1 MRKPESGATY
11 IITNFGAL
19 ASHISGSFMHKTA
32 RNLRIALFAAGLLAM
47 ASAIAADLK
56 IGLSAD
62 VSSLDPHYL
71 NIAPNINLSSHL
83 FDTLVLVDPDGKL
96 APGLAMS
103 WRAVDDTTWEFK
115 LRRGVKFHDGSELS
129 ADDVLFSLDR
139 PARLTSSPGPFTSYT
154 RQIVAKKAID
164 PYTVQLK
171 TATPYGP
178 LPLDMSSIFIVSK
191 KAAQN
196 ASTEDFNS
204 GRALVGTGPFK
215 FASFARGDR
224 IELTRNDQY
233 WGGQPA
239 WDKVSLR
246 IITASAPRLA
256 ALLAGD
262 VDLIE
267 TVPTADLA
275 KLKSNPKF
283 RVEQRTSWRTIFWEI
298 DQRAHSSPFV
308 TDKAGKPLDK
318 NPLADVRVRKAMSK
332 AIDRNAM
339 AARTMEG
346 LALPASNIVSPGIFG
361 YNDALKV
368 EAYDPEGAKK
378 LLAEAGYPDGFGL
391 TLHGPNN
398 RYINDERIVQTVA
411 QFFSRIGIQTKV
423 QTLPL
428 SVYFSKARTGEF
440 SVALLGWGTL
450 AGDFALRT
458 LVGTPNPET
467 GWGTWNWGRYSN
479 PQVDALVKSALSSVD
494 EARREGHAKEA
505 AALAL
510 KDEAVIPL
518 HHQYASWAM
527 RRGLVYPGRVDEFT
541 FAHQVRPQ

>member
-1 MRKPESGATY
+1 MSNP
-11 IITNFGAL
+11 GAL
-19 ASHISGSFMHKTA
+19 RRHSRETMQKTA
-32 RNLRIALFAAGLLAM
+32 RKLRIALLAASLMA
-47 ASAIAADLK
+47 ASALAADLK
-56 IGLSAD
+56 IGLAAD

-71 NIAPNINLSSHL
+71 NIAPNISLASHL
-83 FDTLVLVDPDGKL
+83 FDTLVLVDANGKL
-96 APGLAMS
+96 IAGLATS

-115 LRRGVKFHDGSELS
+115 LRRGVKFHDGSEMT

-139 PARLTSSPGPFTSYT
+139 PATLTASPGPFTSYT
-154 RQIVAKKAID
+154 RQIVARKALD

-215 FASFARGDR
+215 FVSFARGDR
-224 IELTRNDQY
+224 VELARNDQY
-233 WGGQPA
+233 WGTKPA
-239 WDKVSLR
+239 WDKVTFR
-246 IITASAPRLA
+246 IISASAPRLA

-275 KLKSNPKF
+275 KLKTNPKF
-283 RVEQRTSWRTIFWEI
+283 TLEQKTSWRTIFWHL
-298 DQRAHSSPFV
+298 DQQQHASPFV
-308 TDKAGKPLDK
+308 TDRAGKPLEK
-318 NPLADVRVRKAMSK
+318 NPLADVRVRQAISK
-332 AIDRNAM
+332 AIDRRAM

-346 LALPASNIVSPGIFG
+346 LAVPASNIVAPGIFG
-361 YNDALKV
+361 YNAALPV
-368 EAYDPEGAKK
+368 ENYDPEGAKK
-378 LLAEAGYPDGFGL
+378 LLAEAGYPQGFGL

-398 RYINDERIVQTVA
+398 RYINDERVVQTVA
-411 QFFSRIGIQTKV
+411 QFLTRIGIQTKV

-428 SVYFSKARTGEF
+428 SVYFSKARAGEF
-440 SVALLGWGTL
+440 SMALLGWGTL
-450 AGDFALRT
+450 AGDFGLRT
-458 LVGTPNPET
+458 LVGTRNPDT
-467 GWGTWNWGRYSN
+467 GWGSWNWGHYSN
-479 PQVDALVKSALSSVD
+479 PKVDELVRSALSSVD
-494 EARREGHAKEA
+494 ESKREAFAKDA

-510 KDEAVIPL
+510 GEKAVIPL

-541 FAHQVRPQ
+541 FAHQVRPL

>member
-11 IITNFGAL
+11 IITGFGAR
-19 ASHISGSFMHKTA
+19 APHISGNFMHKTA

-47 ASAIAADLK
+47 SAAAAADLK

-83 FDTLVLVDPDGKL
+83 FDTLVLVDPNGKL
-96 APGLAMS
+96 VPGLATS
-103 WRAVDDTTWEFK
+103 WRTVDDTTWEFK
-115 LRRGVKFHDGSELS
+115 LRRGVKFHDGSELT
-129 ADDVLFSLDR
+129 ADDVLFSLER
-139 PARLTSSPGPFTSYT
+139 PATLTASPGPFTSYT
-154 RQIVAKKAID
+154 RQIVDKKAVD

-196 ASTEDFNS
+196 AATEDFNS

-224 IELTRNDQY
+224 VVLTRNDQY
-233 WGGQPA
+233 WGGKSA
-239 WDKVSLR
+239 WDKVTFR

-262 VDLIE
+262 VDMIE

-275 KLKSNPKF
+275 KLKADAKF
-283 RVEQRTSWRTIFWEI
+283 TLEQKISWRTIFWHV
-298 DQRAHSSPFV
+298 DQQAHRSPFV

-318 NPLADVRVRKAMSK
+318 NPLADVRVRQAMSK
-332 AIDRNAM
+332 AIDRKAM

-368 EAYDPEGAKK
+368 EAYDPDGAKK

-428 SVYFSKARTGEF
+428 SVYFSKARAGEF

-450 AGDFALRT
+450 AGDFGLRT
-458 LVGTPNPET
+458 LVGTPNPDT
-467 GWGTWNWGRYSN
+467 GWGTWNWGHYSN
-479 PQVDALVKSALSSVD
+479 PKVDELVRSALSSVD
-494 EARREGHAKEA
+494 QVKREGYAKQA

-510 KDEAVIPL
+510 KEEAVIPL

-527 RRGLVYPGRVDEFT
+527 RRGLSYPGRVDEFT